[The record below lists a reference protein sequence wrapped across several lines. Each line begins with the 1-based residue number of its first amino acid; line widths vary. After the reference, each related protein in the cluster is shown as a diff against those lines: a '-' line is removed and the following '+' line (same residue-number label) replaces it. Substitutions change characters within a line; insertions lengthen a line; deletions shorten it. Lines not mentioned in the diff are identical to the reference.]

1 MKLSC
6 TVVVGG
12 LVKLI
17 CSEELAYVSF
27 PCNPQ
32 SPSRCSSEVHTQQTT
47 NHLTALPT
55 SMHSEHFHPPHV
67 TQHAFHQ
74 QNQHHGHKLCSAKF
88 PVKCTLPLAPKFFQF
103 YLTKIDAFLQDT
115 HICICIIL
123 FTFKSVTT
131 VNNIKSVFYT
141 PMFWNILP
149 SCIQ

>member
-17 CSEELAYVSF
+17 CSEELANVSF

-32 SPSRCSSEVHTQQTT
+32 SPSRCSSEVHTQQTNNQSSQCIANIHAQRT
-47 NHLTALPT
+47 LPPT
-55 SMHSEHFHPPHV
+55 PCNTTCLPSAESTLSV
-67 TQHAFHQ
+67 L
-74 QNQHHGHKLCSAKF
+74 HGHKLCSAKF

-115 HICICIIL
+115 HICTCIIL
-123 FTFKSVTT
+123 LTFKSVT
-131 VNNIKSVFYT
+131 SQQ
-141 PMFWNILP
+141 
-149 SCIQ
+149 C